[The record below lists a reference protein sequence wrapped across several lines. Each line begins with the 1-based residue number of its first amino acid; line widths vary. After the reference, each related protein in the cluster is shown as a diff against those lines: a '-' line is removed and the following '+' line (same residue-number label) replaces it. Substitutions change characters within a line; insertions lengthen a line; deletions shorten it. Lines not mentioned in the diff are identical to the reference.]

1 MLLLQVDLGVATT
14 VGSLIDLGKVTV
26 FGFVLN

>member
-14 VGSLIDLGKVTV
+14 EASLIDLGRVTS